1 MTVKILQKEEG
12 VLREIAR
19 DLLPEEIQ
27 SPRIQKV
34 LKDMKEALE
43 SQDDGVAIAA
53 PQIGESLR
61 IFIVSRK
68 VEEIIEESKRNKKN
82 ISLAKRTNE
91 QLPEEIVSK
100 EDIIFINPVIKKI
113 SKERKTVEEGCLS
126 VRYLYGQVKRS
137 TKATVEAL
145 DEKGRK
151 FTRGGTGLMAQ
162 IFQHEMDHL
171 DGVLFIDK
179 AQNVEEIFPEHLKKL
194 KSDAKK

>member
-1 MTVKILQKEEG
+1 MTVKILQKEEE

>member
-61 IFIVSRK
+61 IFIESR
-68 VEEIIEESKRNKKN
+68 I
-82 ISLAKRTNE
+82 L
-91 QLPEEIVSK
+91 
-100 EDIIFINPVIKKI
+100 
-113 SKERKTVEEGCLS
+113 
-126 VRYLYGQVKRS
+126 
-137 TKATVEAL
+137 
-145 DEKGRK
+145 
-151 FTRGGTGLMAQ
+151 
-162 IFQHEMDHL
+162 
-171 DGVLFIDK
+171 
-179 AQNVEEIFPEHLKKL
+179 
-194 KSDAKK
+194 